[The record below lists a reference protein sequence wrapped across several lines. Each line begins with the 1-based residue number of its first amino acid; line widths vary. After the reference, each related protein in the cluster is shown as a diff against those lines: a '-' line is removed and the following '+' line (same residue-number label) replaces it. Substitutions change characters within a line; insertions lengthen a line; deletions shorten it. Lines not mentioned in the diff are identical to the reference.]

1 MACNGTH
8 LSIGEKM
15 KNKEREAK
23 NWTDT
28 EDEGGHGRTE
38 KDTLRKHLWVGVEL
52 QYKKKEN
59 D

>member
-1 MACNGTH
+1 
-8 LSIGEKM
+8 M
-15 KNKEREAK
+15 KNKECEAK

-28 EDEGGHGRTE
+28 EDEGGHGRTK

-52 QYKKKEN
+52 QHKKKEN